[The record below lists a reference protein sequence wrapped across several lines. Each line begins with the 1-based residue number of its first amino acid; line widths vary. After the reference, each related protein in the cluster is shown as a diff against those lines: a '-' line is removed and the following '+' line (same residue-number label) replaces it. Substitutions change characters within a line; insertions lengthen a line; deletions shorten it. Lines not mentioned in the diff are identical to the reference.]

1 MWNKEMLK
9 SHPETALSEIK
20 GLRMALKN
28 IAQAVLDYDD
38 TDTASQ
44 SRRAHKRM
52 LEMAKSVKSMN
63 LEKGDE

>member
-44 SRRAHKRM
+44 SRRARKRM
-52 LEMAKSVKSMN
+52 LDMANGVKSMS
-63 LEKGDE
+63 LKVDK